1 MDDQSSEF
9 VRHTSCSECGSS
21 DANAVYSDLHEHC
34 FSCGV
39 TKQADGEL
47 SPSPWAD
54 QVSNVGNL
62 AALGSPSALP
72 RRRLT
77 EETCQKFGYT
87 VSEYNGQTVQI
98 ANYKVG
104 GKVVAQKIRFPNK
117 DFRFI
122 GDTKRAGLYGM
133 HLWKEGG
140 KMLTIVEGEIDCLSA
155 AQAMGLR
162 WPVVSVNCGSQGAA
176 KAIRDNYEY
185 VISFDK
191 VIVLM
196 DQDNAGA
203 SATQSICEVLPPNKA
218 FVASLPLKDASE
230 MLKAGRNKELVD
242 AIWQAKAFRP
252 DGIIDAS
259 TMFDDVMSE
268 DNTASIPYPWD
279 GINDKLH
286 GIRRGE
292 LVVLTAGTGVGKS
305 SVIRE
310 ISYDLLRQGETVGM
324 IMLEENTRR
333 TALGMMALHINKP
346 IHISRENVT
355 DDEMKTAFDA
365 TCGTGRLFLY
375 DHWGSTD
382 ADNLISKVQYLAQGC
397 GCTHLILDHIS
408 IAVSALEGDQRLI
421 IDKMM
426 TQLRSVVEATGVALF
441 VISHLKRPEGKG
453 HENGAETNLSQLRGS
468 AALGQIADQVLGF
481 ERDQQSKEH
490 ADFMSVRVLKNRFS
504 GDTGLC
510 ETLFYSKETGRLK
523 AIDPE
528 AVDDFADAEY

>member
-1 MDDQSSEF
+1 MNDQSSEF
-9 VRHTSCSECGSS
+9 IKHTPCSSCGSS
-21 DANAVYSDLHEHC
+21 DANALYDDGHQHC

-39 TKQADGEL
+39 TVQADGEPVISL
-47 SPSPWAD
+47 GSETKS
-54 QVSNVGNL
+54 VTL

-87 VSEYNGQTVQI
+87 ISEYNGQTVQI
-98 ANYKVG
+98 ANYKKN
-104 GKVVAQKIRFPNK
+104 GKVIAQKIRFPNK

-122 GDTKRAGLYGM
+122 GDTKNAGLYGM

-140 KMLTIVEGEIDCLSA
+140 KMLTIVEGEIDALST

-162 WPVVSVNCGSQGAA
+162 WPVCSIPTGSQGAA
-176 KAIRDNYEY
+176 KAIRENYEY
-185 VISFDK
+185 VTSFDK
-191 VIVLM
+191 VIILM
-196 DQDNAGA
+196 DQDSAGA
-203 SATQSICEVLPPNKA
+203 AASQAICEILPPNKA
-218 FVASLPLKDASE
+218 FIASLPLKDASE
-230 MLKAGRNKELVD
+230 MLKAGRSKELVD
-242 AIWQAKAFRP
+242 AVWQAKSFRP

-259 TMFDDVMSE
+259 TMFDDVMAE
-268 DNTASIPYPWD
+268 DDTASIPYPWN
-279 GINDKLH
+279 GLNEKLH

-292 LVVLTAGTGVGKS
+292 LVVFTAGTGVGKS

-310 ISYDLLRQGETVGM
+310 IAYDLLRQGETVGM
-324 IMLEENTRR
+324 IMLEENIKR
-333 TALGMMALHINKP
+333 TALGMMGLHVNKP
-346 IHISRENVT
+346 IHISREGVT
-355 DDEMKTAFDA
+355 PEQMKDAFDA

-375 DHWGSTD
+375 DHWGSTE

-441 VISHLKRPEGKG
+441 VISHLKRPEGKA
-453 HENGAETNLSQLRGS
+453 HEEGGNTSLAQLRGS
-468 AALGQIADQVLGF
+468 ASLGQLADQVIGF
-481 ERDQQSKEH
+481 ERNQQSEEE
-490 ADFMSVRVLKNRFS
+490 ANMMSVRVLKNRFS

-510 ETLFYSKETGRLK
+510 ETLHYSKDTGRLQS
-523 AIDPE
+523 IDPE
-528 AVDDFADAEY
+528 AVKDFVDAEY